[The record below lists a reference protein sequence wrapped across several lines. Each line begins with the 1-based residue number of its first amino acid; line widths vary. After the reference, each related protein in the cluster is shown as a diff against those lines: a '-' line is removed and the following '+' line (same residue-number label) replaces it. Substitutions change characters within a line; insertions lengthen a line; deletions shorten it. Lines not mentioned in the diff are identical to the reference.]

1 MVDRKIVG
9 LGEVLFDLLP
19 GGARLGGAPANF
31 AWHSAQFGLDALVV
45 SAVGNDE
52 LGRKAL
58 ATFDEEGLRYIAPSV
73 AFPTGTVDVG
83 VDAKGVPTYTFA
95 PNVAWD
101 NIPLTPAMAAAAR
114 QCRAVCFGSLA
125 QRADASRL
133 TIREFLGAVPEECIK
148 IFDINLRQHF
158 YTREIL
164 TDSLR
169 LANVLKI
176 NDDELAVLSQMYGL
190 GAGDAE
196 ATCRQI
202 AQQFGITMLILT
214 LGTKGSY
221 VFTAGEASFEATPHV
236 EVADTVGAGD
246 SFTAAFTAARL
257 AGLSICEAHR
267 LAVSVSAYVCT
278 QKGATPKLP
287 HSLTAPVRER
297 LARHASE

>member
-1 MVDRKIVG
+1 MDGKIVG

-31 AWHSAQFGLDALVV
+31 AWHSAQFGLDALLV
-45 SAVGNDE
+45 SAVGNDN

-58 ATFDEEGLRYIAPSV
+58 ATFDKEGLRYIAPSV
-73 AFPTGTVDVG
+73 PFPTGTVDVG
-83 VDAKGVPTYTFA
+83 VDTQGVPTYTFA

-101 NIPLTPAMAAAAR
+101 NIPLTPAMVAAAR

-125 QRADASRL
+125 QRSYASRH
-133 TIREFLGAVPEECIK
+133 TIREFLGAVPEDCVK

-169 LANVLKI
+169 LADVLKI
-176 NDDELAVLSQMYGL
+176 NDDELAVLSQLYGID
-190 GAGDAE
+190 AGEVQSA
-196 ATCRQI
+196 CRQI
-202 AQQFGITMLILT
+202 ARQFGIAMLILT

-221 VFTAGEASFEATPHV
+221 VFTATETSFEATPHV

-246 SFTAAFTAARL
+246 SFTATFTAARL
-257 AGLSICEAHR
+257 AGLPIREAHK

-287 HSLTAPVRER
+287 DSLTSAVRQR
-297 LARHASE
+297 LSPHPSE

>member
-1 MVDRKIVG
+1 MDGKIVG
-9 LGEVLFDLLP
+9 LGEVLYDLLP

-52 LGRKAL
+52 PGRRAL
-58 ATFDEEGLRYIAPSV
+58 ATFDKEGLRYIAPRV
-73 AFPTGTVDVG
+73 DFPTGTVDVG
-83 VDAKGVPTYTFA
+83 VDSEGVPTYAFA
-95 PNVAWD
+95 PDVAWD
-101 NIPLTPAMAAAAR
+101 NIPLTPAMAAAAG

-125 QRADASRL
+125 QRAPASRR
-133 TIREFLGAVPEECIK
+133 TIREFLRAVPAGCVR

-164 TDSLR
+164 ADSLL
-169 LANVLKI
+169 LADVLKI
-176 NDDELAVLSQMYGL
+176 NDDELSVLSRMCGTGSG
-190 GAGDAE
+190 GAQAACREIARRFGV
-196 ATCRQI
+196 ATV
-202 AQQFGITMLILT
+202 ILT
-214 LGTKGSY
+214 LGTEGSWIL
-221 VFTAGEASFEATPHV
+221 TDGGASFEPTPRV

-257 AGLSICEAHR
+257 AGLPVRDAHR

-287 HSLTAPVRER
+287 ASLTAGVRER
-297 LARHASE
+297 LA

>member
-1 MVDRKIVG
+1 MDGKIVG
-9 LGEVLFDLLP
+9 LGEVLYDLLP

-52 LGRKAL
+52 PGRRAL
-58 ATFDEEGLRYIAPSV
+58 ATFDKEGLRYIAPRV
-73 AFPTGTVDVG
+73 DFPTGTVDVG
-83 VDAKGVPTYTFA
+83 VDSEGVPTYAFA
-95 PNVAWD
+95 PDVAWD
-101 NIPLTPAMAAAAR
+101 NIPLTPAMAAAAG

-125 QRADASRL
+125 QRSPASRR
-133 TIREFLGAVPEECIK
+133 TIREFLRAVPAGCVR

-164 TDSLR
+164 ADSLL
-169 LANVLKI
+169 LADVLKI
-176 NDDELAVLSQMYGL
+176 NDDELSVLSRMCGTGSG
-190 GAGDAE
+190 GAQAACREIARRFGV
-196 ATCRQI
+196 ATVV
-202 AQQFGITMLILT
+202 LT
-214 LGTKGSY
+214 LGTEGSW
-221 VFTAGEASFEATPHV
+221 VLTDGGTSFEPTPRV

-257 AGLSICEAHR
+257 AGLPVRDAHK

-287 HSLTAPVRER
+287 ASLTAGVRER
-297 LARHASE
+297 LA